1 MPSLHFARTALSV
14 APLSPA
20 ASRGTGRAVSVTT
33 SPHPQRSGATNLV
46 RRCSLTEITA
56 PRRPL
61 WRRVGGRLKTILR
74 PPGPPTMDDYIATRL
89 PHEAVLRELFEVSDV
104 AVVFDIGSC
113 EGEDSIRY
121 GRLFP
126 NARIYACEPMPTNR
140 ELITKN
146 IAKYADQE
154 LAERITVVPK
164 ALSEAPGTASFY
176 VSSGRPEGTEG
187 EEWDYGNK
195 SSSLLPP
202 DRMEEAYAWL
212 KFEKEIIVET
222 TTLAEVMGESGV
234 STIDVAHMDIQGAEL
249 MALRGAG
256 DRIADVKT
264 IWLEVETIT
273 LYKGQALKPEIEQF
287 MDEHGFTKLMDTVG
301 EFDGDQLYVNT
312 RFFSERQL
320 HAAAA
325 ARR

>member
-1 MPSLHFARTALSV
+1 MTKIS
-14 APLSPA
+14 
-20 ASRGTGRAVSVTT
+20 
-33 SPHPQRSGATNLV
+33 
-46 RRCSLTEITA
+46 A

-61 WRRVGGRLKTILR
+61 WRRVGGRLKTILH
-74 PPGPPTMDDYIATRL
+74 PPGPPTMDGYIAQRL
-89 PHEAVLRELFEVSDV
+89 PHERVLRELFNVTDV
-104 AVVFDIGSC
+104 EIVFDIGSC

-126 NARIYACEPMPTNR
+126 NARIYACEPMSTNR
-140 ELITKN
+140 ELIAKN
-146 IAKYADQE
+146 VAKYADQQ
-154 LAERITVVPK
+154 LAARITVIPK
-164 ALSEAPGTASFY
+164 ALSEELGTASFY
-176 VSSGRPEGTEG
+176 VSSGRPEGTEN

-212 KFEKEIIVET
+212 KFEKEIVVET
-222 TTLAEVMGESGV
+222 TTLAEVMRERDIV
-234 STIDVAHMDIQGAEL
+234 TIDVAHMDIQGAEL

-256 DRIADVKT
+256 RRIADVKT

-287 MDEHGFTKLMDTVG
+287 MDDHGFTKLMDTVG

-312 RFFSERQL
+312 RFFSENQL
-320 HAAAA
+320 RAAAA
-325 ARR
+325 VRR